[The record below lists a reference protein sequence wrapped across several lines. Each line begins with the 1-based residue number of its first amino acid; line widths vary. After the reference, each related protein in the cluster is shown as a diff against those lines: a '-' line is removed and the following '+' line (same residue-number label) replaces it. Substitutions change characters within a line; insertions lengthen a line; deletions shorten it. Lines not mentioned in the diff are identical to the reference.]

1 MGKVKVQGKIMD
13 ARASNAGRADQDM
26 LYTPTNGMLYDK
38 ERFIDIQLF
47 HKGIG
52 ELGENINMINQGLRA
67 EIDEFG
73 YGQRITQPFIAQSL
87 MDRQK
92 QRETQREI
100 ESDMITQGK
109 INLLRQQGLLR
120 DEERLGTFLPS
131 QRNGMR
137 REVPVVQ
144 RQAVEDMKTVDMPS
158 VLPSSSLTAGETSGL
173 LLQERLQRMID
184 RTGAEVERLQERH
197 GRRREV
203 EERAFDAPEVK
214 VSQETLSSSSPELE
228 EQLTEVLNRPMA
240 LLEEFHQAIRNVRE
254 QGFEQRFGSSSEPL
268 QGRRHERTT
277 RIEPGDPVPGTSPFS
292 LFD

>member
-173 LLQERLQRMID
+173 SLQERLQRMID

-203 EERAFDAPEVK
+203 EERAFHAPEVK
-214 VSQETLSSSSPELE
+214 VSQEVQ
-228 EQLTEVLNRPMA
+228 EQLTEFLNRPMPSQ
-240 LLEEFHQAIRNVRE
+240 EEVHQAIRNVRE